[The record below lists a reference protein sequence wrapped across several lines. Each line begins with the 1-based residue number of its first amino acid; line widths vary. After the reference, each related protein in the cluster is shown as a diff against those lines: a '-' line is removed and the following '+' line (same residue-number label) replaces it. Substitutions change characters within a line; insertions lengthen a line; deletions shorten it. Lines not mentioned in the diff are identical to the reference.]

1 MSYRDLVVELHAPEA
16 LAAADA
22 DAFEYRCGV
31 ARADVIDRILMR
43 AVEERGLSLFDE
55 GVVDRVV
62 VEHDGP
68 IRTRIVLDGV
78 AITPWWR
85 DRSWSADGKRIW
97 TYEPE
102 PEAGPGA
109 GT

>member
-1 MSYRDLVVELHAPEA
+1 MSYRDLVIELQAPRDLDDVEAEA
-16 LAAADA
+16 FA
-22 DAFEYRCGV
+22 YRCGV
-31 ARADVIDRILMR
+31 ARADAIDRILMR
-43 AVEERGLSLFDE
+43 AVEELGLSLFDE

-68 IRTRIVLDGV
+68 VRARIVVDGAPV
-78 AITPWWR
+78 TPWWR
-85 DRSWSADGKRIW
+85 DRAWSADDGRRVW

-102 PEAGPGA
+102 PSAD